1 MRRTDLYEI
10 KFQNLKYKK
19 KTFKNTYRYM
29 YHCLKKDVLKKWCK
43 SFIIFIYIFFLL
55 YFRDMRVK
63 SYLLCKKEPK
73 ILDKKI
79 GTVKFKPVFLT
90 DNRMDT
96 ITKQICL
103 LL

>member
-1 MRRTDLYEI
+1 MMQIFHY
-10 KFQNLKYKK
+10 FY
-19 KTFKNTYRYM
+19 FFFFFS
-29 YHCLKKDVLKKWCK
+29 VLGIWGG
-43 SFIIFIYIFFLL
+43 S
-55 YFRDMRVK
+55 RVK
-63 SYLLCKKEPK
+63 RYLLCKKEPK

-79 GTVKFKPVFLT
+79 ATVKFKPVFLT